1 MPRERPLM
9 TVTAMSLPS
18 ELNPVECKI
27 VEVETDKN
35 NNIVKIVYRK
45 QLNQKLD
52 LCLVVMVQQ
61 SLVKTIWLNE
71 ANDTHRTLDRSKY
84 ATR

>member
-1 MPRERPLM
+1 M